1 MSAVLLLVAGL
12 LAAAACS
19 GLEVGLYAT
28 SRLRVALDAA
38 AGNRAALAVQRSLA
52 ELPVVLTVLLVANN
66 LAQWLV
72 SLQTQV
78 LLERWGWERSG
89 LIGTVLVTGVLFVFS
104 ESVPKSAFHRWKHE
118 LLYPSAPALTGLRLV
133 LGWSMLPL
141 ARMSE
146 WLAAQLTARG
156 AARGRG
162 PSGRPSEREAL
173 LSTGAAEGLMSP
185 FQQRVARG
193 VLALRGRTAADE
205 ARPVSEMPTARLG
218 QPGVSLPAGTREHRV
233 LVLDESGERVVG
245 WVPLAALWTATGFRP
260 AARRDLR
267 AVARVE
273 PGAGL
278 DRVYVALDRS
288 DAPFA
293 TLVAG
298 DRPTVIDVDRLRLR
312 VMGMFSN
319 SG

>member
-1 MSAVLLLVAGL
+1 MAGL
-12 LAAAACS
+12 AAAAACS

-38 AGNRAALAVQRSLA
+38 AGQAAALAIQRSLA
-52 ELPVVLTVLLVANN
+52 ELPLVLTLLLVVNN

-72 SLQTQV
+72 SRQTQV
-78 LLERWGWERSG
+78 LLERWQWERSG

-118 LLYPSAPALTGLRLV
+118 LLYPAAPGLSLLRLL
-133 LGWSMLPL
+133 LGWTVWPL
-141 ARMSE
+141 ARASDR
-146 WLAAQLTARG
+146 LAARLVARD
-156 AARGRG
+156 RGS
-162 PSGRPSEREAL
+162 PGRPTEREAL

-193 VLALRGRTAADE
+193 VLALRGRRAADE
-205 ARPVSEMPTARLG
+205 ARPVTELPTARLG
-218 QPGVSLPAGTREHRV
+218 QEGVTLPAGTREHRV
-233 LVLDESGERVVG
+233 RVLDEAGERVAG
-245 WVPLAALWTATGFRP
+245 WVPLAALWTRGGFRAP
-260 AARRDLR
+260 ARRDLR

-293 TLVAG
+293 MVLAEG
-298 DRPTVIDVDRLRLR
+298 RPTVIDVDRLRLR
-312 VMGMFSN
+312 VMGMFSD
-319 SG
+319 GG

>member
-1 MSAVLLLVAGL
+1 MTEVLLLVAGL
-12 LAAAACS
+12 VASAALS

-38 AGNRAALAVQRSLA
+38 AGVPAALVVQRSLA
-52 ELPVVLTVLLVANN
+52 ELPLVLTTLLVANN

-72 SLQTQV
+72 SLATQV
-78 LLERWGWERSG
+78 LLDRWGAERSG
-89 LIGTVLVTGVLFVFS
+89 LIGTVLVTAVLFVFS

-118 LLYPSAPALTGLRLV
+118 LLYPLARGLTLQRVLLGPLV
-133 LGWSMLPL
+133 APL
-141 ARMSE
+141 ARLADGLSA
-146 WLAAQLTARG
+146 WLSRRARG
-156 AARGRG
+156 APGAR
-162 PSGRPSEREAL
+162 PTEREAL

-205 ARPVSEMPTARLG
+205 ARPVTELPTARLG
-218 QPGVSLPAGTREHRV
+218 RPGVDLPEGTREHRV
-233 LVLDESGERVVG
+233 LVLDETGERVAG
-245 WVPLAALWTATGFRP
+245 WVPLAALWTAGGFRP

-267 AVARVE
+267 PVARVE

-293 TLVAG
+293 ALNWSG
-298 DRPTVIDVDRLRLR
+298 RPAAIDVDRLRLR
-312 VMGMFSN
+312 VMGMFAD